1 MGYANEEITEVAGYR
16 LTKKIGSGGMGNVYK
31 AYNASLNRTAAVKIL
46 HEESFAERF
55 KNEAYIQSS
64 INHPNIA
71 MLYEYAK
78 CNNKL
83 CIVMEF
89 VEGETLSDILYRK
102 GKLSNSET
110 ENILRQIVSALA
122 YLHKKEIIHRDIKPQ
137 NFKIT
142 ADGTVKMLDFGI
154 AKHKYSPKLTQL
166 GFVVGTIE
174 YLAPEQFEQKEEM
187 KSDIWSLSVM
197 LYELLTG
204 FMPFDATNPVV
215 MRAKIVKGSFT
226 NPQLLVPVIS
236 NKMTT
241 IIERGL
247 KVNPASRISA
257 AEIEKIL
264 NDNRLNGGE
273 TNLSKLPF
281 KLPSKKNMAII
292 ASAIVVLLLII
303 FLKEKTPDIPI
314 NKPQIEPQTETTT
327 SGINQEKVSINVPG
341 IDNAVLVTPDN
352 KVLTLPY
359 TIKGKE
365 GDKFKFTIKADGY
378 EEKKIE
384 VEISPRR
391 SSYDYNLDKIKN

>member
-1 MGYANEEITEVAGYR
+1 MGYADEEITEVAGYR

-31 AYNASLNRTAAVKIL
+31 AFNPALNRTAAVKIL
-46 HEESFAERF
+46 YEESFAERF

-71 MLYEYAK
+71 LLYEYAK

-89 VEGETLSDILYRK
+89 VEGETLSDILHRK
-102 GKLSNSET
+102 GKLSNQET
-110 ENILRQIVSALA
+110 ENILRQIISALI

-166 GFVVGTIE
+166 GFVVGTME
-174 YLAPEQFEQKEEM
+174 YLAPEQFEQKEEI
-187 KSDIWSLSVM
+187 KSDIWCLSVM

-204 FMPFDATNPVV
+204 FMPFDATNPAV

-226 NPQLLVPVIS
+226 NPKILVPVIS
-236 NKMTT
+236 DKMAT
-241 IIERGL
+241 IIDRGL

-257 AEIEKIL
+257 AEIGKIL
-264 NDNRLNGGE
+264 NDNYGNGGE
-273 TNLSKLPF
+273 TKLSRLPVNI
-281 KLPSKKNMAII
+281 PSKKKILIA
-292 ASAIVVLLLII
+292 ASAIAALLFII
-303 FLKEKTPDIPI
+303 FLAN
-314 NKPQIEPQTETTT
+314 NKPALPPAEPQKEITVTDAD
-327 SGINQEKVSINVPG
+327 QEKVNINVPG
-341 IDNAVLVTPDN
+341 IINAVLITADN
-352 KVLTLPY
+352 EKLLLPY
-359 TIKGKE
+359 SVKGKE
-365 GDKFKFTIKADGY
+365 GDKFQFTIRADGY
-378 EEKKIE
+378 EDKKIE

-391 SSYDYNLDKIKN
+391 SSYDYNLEKIKK

>member
-1 MGYANEEITEVAGYR
+1 
-16 LTKKIGSGGMGNVYK
+16 
-31 AYNASLNRTAAVKIL
+31 
-46 HEESFAERF
+46 RF

-187 KSDIWSLSVM
+187 KSD
-197 LYELLTG
+197 
-204 FMPFDATNPVV
+204 
-215 MRAKIVKGSFT
+215 
-226 NPQLLVPVIS
+226 
-236 NKMTT
+236 
-241 IIERGL
+241 
-247 KVNPASRISA
+247 
-257 AEIEKIL
+257 
-264 NDNRLNGGE
+264 
-273 TNLSKLPF
+273 
-281 KLPSKKNMAII
+281 
-292 ASAIVVLLLII
+292 
-303 FLKEKTPDIPI
+303 
-314 NKPQIEPQTETTT
+314 
-327 SGINQEKVSINVPG
+327 
-341 IDNAVLVTPDN
+341 
-352 KVLTLPY
+352 
-359 TIKGKE
+359 
-365 GDKFKFTIKADGY
+365 
-378 EEKKIE
+378 
-384 VEISPRR
+384 
-391 SSYDYNLDKIKN
+391 